1 MESWRAVGGG
11 ARQASKRPGSSRIP
25 CRNFARGACRW
36 GQNCRFSHDRKS
48 TQICRYFQNGFC
60 CYGDCCSYQH
70 ISEAPAF
77 STCGTESAYHGLE
90 ETGLLRNH
98 QRSEPAILPEAS
110 VRSRRGSWHESEPTV
125 LGMGQL
131 QRNFESMSMSF
142 DEEDED
148 KEKAFIPKRPPNWAL
163 SKEFVPRET
172 SAVSSSQELK
182 IGTTSL
188 KSENESAKETASAS
202 LPSEESK
209 AAGSSE
215 AATEAAVEQSKDVVC
230 GICMDKI
237 SQKILPEE
245 RLFGILP
252 NCTHAYCV
260 GCIRKWRKSRDFHSA
275 VIKGCPECRVTSTYF
290 IPNKY
295 WVSDTEE
302 KEKLIEKFKART
314 SKIRCKFFVRSNGHC
329 PFKSECIYLHEL
341 PGGQLPAARLRQ
353 RPNRRNRP
361 HFVYNPSP
369 SESSDDDDDE
379 DDDVDLCLIQWAL
392 TFALLHKDTN
402 FDFSDYLWDSSDSSD

>member
-25 CRNFARGACRW
+25 CRNFARGTCRW

-60 CYGDCCSYQH
+60 GYGDCCSYQH

-77 STCGTESAYHGLE
+77 SRCGTESAYHGLE
-90 ETGLLRNH
+90 GTGLSGNR
-98 QRSEPAILPEAS
+98 RGSEPAILPEAS
-110 VRSRRGSWHESEPTV
+110 VRSRGRSRRESEPAV
-125 LGMGQL
+125 LGTGQL

-148 KEKAFIPKRPPNWAL
+148 KEKTFIPKRPSNWAL

-172 SAVSSSQELK
+172 NAVSSSQELK

-188 KSENESAKETASAS
+188 KSESESTKETASAS
-202 LPSEESK
+202 LPSAESK
-209 AAGSSE
+209 AAGSS
-215 AATEAAVEQSKDVVC
+215 AAAIEAAVERSKDVVC

-260 GCIRKWRKSRDFHSA
+260 SCIRKWRKSRDFHST

-295 WVSDTEE
+295 WVSDAEE

-341 PGGQLPAARLRQ
+341 PSGQLPAARLRQ
-353 RPNRRNRP
+353 RPHRRNRSP
-361 HFVYNPSP
+361 FAYNPSP
-369 SESSDDDDDE
+369 SDSSEEEDE
-379 DDDVDLCLIQWAL
+379 DVDVCLIQWAL

-402 FDFSDYLWDSSDSSD
+402 FDFSDFLWDSSDSSD